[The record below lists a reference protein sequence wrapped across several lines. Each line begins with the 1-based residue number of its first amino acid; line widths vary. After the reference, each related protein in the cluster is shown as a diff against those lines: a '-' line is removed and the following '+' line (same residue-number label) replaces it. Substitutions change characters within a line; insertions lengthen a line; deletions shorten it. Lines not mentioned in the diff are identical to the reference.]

1 VGVVSVDR
9 SWDRLAYRQQRLAAK
24 REYTEHAQGVLAD
37 LRAAGFE
44 VEAVQD
50 LRDGEVGDERAVPIL
65 IEWMP
70 KVTLDRVRLDI
81 IHTLGSRWAR
91 PKRVVARALLDQFHA
106 MPITD
111 EPMNHDIRFA
121 IGDMLRRVVDESAL
135 EEVVAI
141 ARDTRHGGERDLVVA
156 ALGNMRKARE
166 RLVPVLIE
174 LLPDFD
180 VRVGAA
186 IALGRL
192 KDPAARPHLERWA
205 AEETD
210 SWRRK
215 DIVRALN
222 KLPETAPD

>member
-1 VGVVSVDR
+1 LEVGVVSVDR
-9 SWDRLAYRQQRLAAK
+9 SWQRLEYRRQVQADM
-24 REYTEHAQGVLAD
+24 REYKQHAQGVLAD

-50 LRDGEVGDERAVPIL
+50 LRDGEVGDRRAVPIL

-81 IHTLGSRWAR
+81 VHTLGSRWAR

-111 EPMNHDIRFA
+111 EPKNRNLRFA
-121 IGDMLRRVVDESAL
+121 IGDSLRRVVDESAL
-135 EEVVAI
+135 EEVLAI
-141 ARDTRHGGERDLVVA
+141 ARDTRHGGERDMVVES
-156 ALGNMRKARE
+156 LGNMRKARE
-166 RLVPVLIE
+166 QVVPVLIE
-174 LLPDFD
+174 LLADWD
-180 VRVGAA
+180 VRTGAA
-186 IALGRL
+186 VALGRL

-205 AEETD
+205 AEESD

-222 KLPETAPD
+222 KLPD